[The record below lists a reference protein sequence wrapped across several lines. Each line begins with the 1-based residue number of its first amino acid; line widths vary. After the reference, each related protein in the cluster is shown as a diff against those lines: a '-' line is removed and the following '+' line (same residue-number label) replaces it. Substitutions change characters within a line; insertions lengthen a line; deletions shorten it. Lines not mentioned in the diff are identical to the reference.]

1 LPEPECGAAP
11 AGVGLR
17 APFKVTIV
25 MPRTYR
31 VAVIGRTGKGNYGH
45 GLDVVWKAFDN
56 VQIVAVADEDE
67 KGRAAA
73 ATRLGA
79 KNAYADY
86 REMLDKEKPQIVSV
100 ADRFLDLHRDM
111 IIACARAGASIF
123 LEKPMARTLEEAD
136 AMVTA
141 CETHHVRLAIAF
153 QTRYSPRAERVK
165 ELIADGKLGEILELR
180 SRGKEDQRG
189 GGQDLMVL
197 GTHLFDLMRYFAG
210 DARWCF
216 ASISQG
222 GKPATKADVKEGGEN
237 MGPVL
242 GDSLYASYGFDGA
255 IVGTFG
261 SCRAK
266 DGVSARFGLS
276 VYGAKGVVHMTTG
289 SLPGTYFVED
299 PTWAPGR
306 GKATPQQVT
315 SAGLGKP
322 ETIKDGS
329 LEQGNVW
336 IVKDLMEAIEK
347 DRQPRGSMYEGRAA
361 LEMILAVYESHRVK
375 GPAELPLK
383 NRKHPLTML

>member
-1 LPEPECGAAP
+1 
-11 AGVGLR
+11 
-17 APFKVTIV
+17 

-56 VQIVAVADEDE
+56 VQVVAVADEDE

-73 ATRLGA
+73 AARLGV
-79 KNAYADY
+79 KSAYADY
-86 REMLDKEKPQIVSV
+86 RDMLDKEKPQIVSV
-100 ADRFLDLHRDM
+100 ADRFLDAHRDM
-111 IIACARAGASIF
+111 VLACARAGASIF

-136 AMVTA
+136 ALVAA
-141 CETHHVRLAIAF
+141 CETHHVKLAIAH

-165 ELIADGKLGEILELR
+165 ELIANGKLGDILELR
-180 SRGKEDQRG
+180 SRGKEDSRG
-189 GGQDLMVL
+189 GGEDLMVL
-197 GTHLFDLMRYFAG
+197 GTHLMDLMRYFAG

-216 ASISQG
+216 ASILQA
-222 GKPATKADVKEGGEN
+222 GKPATKADVREGGEN

-242 GDSLYASYGFDGA
+242 GDSLFATYGFDRGV
-255 IVGTFG
+255 VGTFG
-261 SCRAK
+261 SHRAR

-276 VYGAKGVVHMTTG
+276 IYGGKGAVHMTTG
-289 SLPGTYFVED
+289 SLPATYFVDD

-306 GKATPQQVT
+306 GKATPQEVT

-329 LEQGNVW
+329 LGQGNVW
-336 IVKDLMEAIEK
+336 IALDLMEAIEQ
-347 DRQPRGSMYEGRAA
+347 DRQPRGSMYDGRAA
-361 LEMILAVYESHRVK
+361 LEMILAVYESHRLK